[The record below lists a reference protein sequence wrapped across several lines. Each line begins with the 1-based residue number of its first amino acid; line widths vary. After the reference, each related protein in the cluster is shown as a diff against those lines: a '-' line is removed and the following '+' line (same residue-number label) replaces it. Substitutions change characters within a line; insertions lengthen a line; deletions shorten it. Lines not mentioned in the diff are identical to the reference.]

1 MAAGRLQLVPGE
13 AGTFDL
19 QKNPSGL
26 PVHVFKGLPVSQCQ
40 GTKEYAEDSSPSLSL
55 RFNGHFPGGPG
66 LASSRMSPT
75 SIFLELRTMEVTP
88 CGWEGNH
95 RSGVALATRHRH

>member
-40 GTKEYAEDSSPSLSL
+40 GTKEYAEDSSPSLSPFQ
-55 RFNGHFPGGPG
+55 RPFSRWTW
-66 LASSRMSPT
+66 AS
-75 SIFLELRTMEVTP
+75 E
-88 CGWEGNH
+88 
-95 RSGVALATRHRH
+95 